1 MEKIW
6 AFLHRIH
13 RNQVGGLRKR
23 RSGGSGGGGGSTSV
37 NLQTVILGAITIVL
51 SLIMLGIAIDTISPY
66 LTGGASAVNWTR
78 YPGGEPML
86 QLFPLI
92 MMIGLIVFGSLL
104 IWLGTKGKAMG
115 IKGTIMTT
123 IVVVVAVI
131 LLPIVIDAAD
141 TLYDNANISNY
152 TGLQSFLGLIPLLY
166 TVGLMAISGLL
177 GFRSVRGGKGTDLG
191 L

>member
-1 MEKIW
+1 MKRIL
-6 AFLHRIH
+6 AFLSSIH
-13 RNQVGGLRKR
+13 SNQVGGLRKGKG
-23 RSGGSGGGGGSTSV
+23 SSGGGGGGSSSA
-37 NLQTVILGAITIVL
+37 NIQTVILGAIVIVL
-51 SLIMLGIAIDTISPY
+51 ALIMLGIAIDTISPY
-66 LTGGASAVNWTR
+66 LTGGASALNWTR
-78 YPGGEPML
+78 YPGGEAML
-86 QLFPLI
+86 KLFPLV

-104 IWLGTKGKAMG
+104 VWLGTKGRSMD
-115 IKGTIMTT
+115 IKSTIMVT

-177 GFRSVRGGKGTDLG
+177 GFRKIRGSGSLVD
-191 L
+191 